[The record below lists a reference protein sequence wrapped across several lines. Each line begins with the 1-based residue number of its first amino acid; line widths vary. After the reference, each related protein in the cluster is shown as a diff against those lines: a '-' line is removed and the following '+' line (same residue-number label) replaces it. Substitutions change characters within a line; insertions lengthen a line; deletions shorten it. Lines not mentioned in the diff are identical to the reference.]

1 MSSVQTQTYT
11 SAEDFAWCKSML
23 PKVSRTFAL
32 VISVLTGEKYKSILL
47 AYLLCRIAD
56 TIEDNVFLPA
66 EKKYQIL
73 EDFISSLKSGQPADS
88 ISHAFSGHK
97 TDDPDSDLTFQ
108 ADRVIRVFYTLPPE
122 TRDCI
127 VPWVEEMV
135 RGMKKF
141 QAFSTPSET
150 ITAVKSV
157 QELEEYCYFV
167 AGTVGIMLTRLFI
180 RFSPSISVENQE
192 KMNRLAV
199 SFGVGLQLTN
209 ILKDFNEDLRR
220 GWCYLPADL
229 LQKHGISPEEIK
241 NNPDDKRVAA
251 VVEDLRQIAHSHL
264 KNALD
269 YTFAIP
275 RLERQIRLF
284 CLWPLHMANQTLAA
298 ITRKSGLFSG
308 GTVKISRKQVK
319 QTVFRTQFD
328 WFSNNRQLL
337 LFNSYPYQS
346 LQ

>member
-1 MSSVQTQTYT
+1 MSDVQTQNFNP
-11 SAEDFAWCKSML
+11 ADDFAWCKSML

-56 TIEDNVFLPA
+56 TIEDNVFLPS
-66 EKKYQIL
+66 EKKYELL
-73 EDFISSLKSGQPADS
+73 EEFISSLKTGIPSGSVPLVFAD
-88 ISHAFSGHK
+88 HQ

-108 ADRVIRVFYTLPPE
+108 ADRVIRVFYTLPQE

-127 VPWVEEMV
+127 IPWIIEMV

-157 QELEEYCYFV
+157 EELEEYCYFV
-167 AGTVGIMLTRLFI
+167 AGTVGMMLTQLFI
-180 RFSPSISVENQE
+180 RFSPSISHENQK

-199 SFGVGLQLTN
+199 SFGIGLQLTN
-209 ILKDFNEDLRR
+209 ILKDFNSDLQR

-229 LQKHGISPEEIK
+229 LQKHGITAGEVRSHPE
-241 NNPDDKRVAA
+241 DHRVQA
-251 VVEDLRQIAHSHL
+251 VVDDLRKIARSHL
-264 KNALD
+264 TNALE

-275 RLERQIRLF
+275 RFDRQLRLF

-298 ITRKSGLFSG
+298 ITKTSSLFTG
-308 GTVKISRKQVK
+308 GTVKISRTQVK
-319 QTVFRTQFD
+319 KTVLKTQFD
-328 WFSNNRQLL
+328 FFSNRRQLA
-337 LFNSYPYQS
+337 FFERFSYPD
-346 LQ
+346 LL